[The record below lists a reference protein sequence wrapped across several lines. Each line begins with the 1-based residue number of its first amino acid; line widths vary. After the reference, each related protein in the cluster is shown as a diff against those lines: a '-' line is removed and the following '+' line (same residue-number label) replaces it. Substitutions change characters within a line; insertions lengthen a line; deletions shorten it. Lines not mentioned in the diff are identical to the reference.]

1 MLLTL
6 IVIIVCYSIYD
17 KMDSDVQR
25 DGRLIDTV
33 DSKWR
38 EDVLPDE
45 DISVP
50 IMELP
55 DPEPD
60 NGNPQETLKEQDLK
74 WNDLALGCIHESI
87 PSNNA

>member
-1 MLLTL
+1 
-6 IVIIVCYSIYD
+6 
-17 KMDSDVQR
+17 MDSDVQR

-33 DSKWR
+33 DMKWR
-38 EDVLPDE
+38 EDILPDE

-60 NGNPQETLKEQDLK
+60 NGNPQETLKEQDMK
-74 WNDLALGCIHESI
+74 WNDLALGCIHESA
-87 PSNNA
+87 PSNSA